1 MKSLPWRVC
10 FVLSAIFMGIGGPMH
25 PDGTM
30 AEMLASPVWFAGHAW
45 VCAAF
50 VALLVGLVLY
60 GRAVVFPART
70 RRWLQI
76 AIVVT
81 ALQAIEM
88 AVHAAAYVDLQ
99 NLLAGRST
107 PVLST
112 HLMMTVIIYP
122 IFGVLMSGFIIVAAR
137 ERALGALW
145 MGWIGVIGAL
155 AHGAAGLLVV
165 GFNSE
170 VARLGFPLIMLVM
183 IWALIAALMPRRALA
198 SMSTQPT

>member
-1 MKSLPWRVC
+1 MAILSGVLPILPTI
-10 FVLSAIFMGIGGPMH
+10 FTASGAIDAAGSFEGIYQSAVLAYGSDLIKDP
-25 PDGTM
+25 PDAGRF
-30 AEMLASPVWFAGHAW
+30 AS
-45 VCAAF
+45 
-50 VALLVGLVLY
+50 
-60 GRAVVFPART
+60 T
-70 RRWLQI
+70 
-76 AIVVT
+76 T

-155 AHGAAGLLVV
+155 AHGAAGLLMV

-170 VARLGFPLIMLVM
+170 VVRQGFPLIMLVM